1 MEPLFITVNYGWE
14 VDEKERWGEGL
25 WRKPAA
31 RLLLARTAELQVGGC
46 HPALQLSQPTLP

>member
-46 HPALQLSQPTLP
+46 HPALHLSQPTPP